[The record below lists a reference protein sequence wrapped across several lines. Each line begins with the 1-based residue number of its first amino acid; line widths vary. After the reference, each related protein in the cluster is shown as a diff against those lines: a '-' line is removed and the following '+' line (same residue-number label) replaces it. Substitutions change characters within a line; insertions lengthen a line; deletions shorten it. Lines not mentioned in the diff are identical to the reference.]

1 MPPGLQTSYESND
14 LSAPFTLRIGVKG
27 LEWASNASDDI
38 THRMYIDQMRHLK
51 YPDYTIVLNPEDIN
65 LNILGYSK
73 ILPVQPETFDDLS
86 KMKSHVDEHG
96 VETNY
101 ERSGHVC
108 IIKSE
113 FQNDSLFRTT
123 LYINYLKYKD
133 FAGGE
138 VEFGTEKSF

>member
-1 MPPGLQTSYESND
+1 MHSLYVLCFFLIIRRPPRSTRTD
-14 LSAPFTLRIGVKG
+14 TLC
-27 LEWASNASDDI
+27 
-38 THRMYIDQMRHLK
+38 
-51 YPDYTIVLNPEDIN
+51 PYTTLFRS
-65 LNILGYSK
+65 GYSK

-123 LYINYLKYKD
+123 LYINYQIGR
-133 FAGGE
+133 AH
-138 VEFGTEKSF
+138 V